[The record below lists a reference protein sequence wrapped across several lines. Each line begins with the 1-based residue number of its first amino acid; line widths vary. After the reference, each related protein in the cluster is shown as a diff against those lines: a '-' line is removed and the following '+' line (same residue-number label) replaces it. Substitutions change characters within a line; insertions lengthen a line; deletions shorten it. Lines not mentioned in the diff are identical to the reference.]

1 MGTPREEEP
10 IARHLPLRA
19 CPGNFERWVEVEDEA
34 ELLAAIRAAR
44 AEKLGVRVVSPFS
57 DLLPPEGGLGGVA
70 LRLGAEFEKIII
82 EADGLRCGAAVPLA
96 QIGLRKGFEPLRHAG
111 GTVLDAVVE
120 GWLRPWT
127 TRIRRFRGRGFDE
140 VDVADNDAKS
150 IVVQVWLTPRG
161 KVIPMV
167 AGTAFSET
175 GRRGMDLRW
184 VLAKSGVSSVRL
196 RDAALAEDDPAVI
209 VNRGGASP
217 KELRLLLTA
226 VADKVKTVTGLE
238 LTERL
243 VPPGRGGRL

>member
-1 MGTPREEEP
+1 MGVQREEEP

-19 CPGNFERWVEVEDEA
+19 SPGNFERWIEVDDEA
-34 ELLAAIRAAR
+34 ELAAAVRTSR

-70 LRLGAEFEKIII
+70 LRLGRGFEHIVV
-82 EADGLRCGAAVPLA
+82 EAAGLVCGASVPLA
-96 QIGLRKGFEPLRHAG
+96 QIGLQKGFASLQNAG
-111 GTVLDAVVE
+111 GTVSDGLVE
-120 GWLRPWT
+120 GWLRPWAT
-127 TRIRRFRGRGFDE
+127 KFRRFRGRGFDE
-140 VDVADNDAKS
+140 VDSLDDDAKS
-150 IVVQVWLTPRG
+150 IVVQVWLTPSG
-161 KVIPMV
+161 KLAPIV
-167 AGTAFSET
+167 AGTAFAET

-184 VLAKSGVSSVRL
+184 VLAKSGVESVRL

-226 VADKVKTVTGLE
+226 VADKVKTATGLE